1 MTEAEVRPNAVR
13 PLIVVS
19 SRTGNTMILAHAI
32 CDALPG
38 AELVRATA
46 VPEDLSKF
54 NPVLLGF
61 WCDRGHAPEDMM
73 AAARRL
79 SGKRIGCFATMGG
92 NPEDESAKHWM
103 KTTAEELVGL
113 GENNELA
120 ETFLCRG
127 RIDPEVFERMT
138 AMLGGSVSAER
149 EARRQASET
158 HPDRIDLA
166 RGAEIFRGV
175 FGANW

>member
-1 MTEAEVRPNAVR
+1 MNEAAKAGDTPR

-32 CDALPG
+32 CYALPG

-46 VPEDLSKF
+46 LPEDLSPF

-61 WCDRGHAPEDMM
+61 WCDRGAAPEDMV
-73 AAARRL
+73 AAAKRL
-79 SGKRIGCFATMGG
+79 KGKRIGCFATMGG
-92 NPEDESAKHWM
+92 NPDDEKAKAWM
-103 KTTAEELVGL
+103 AKTAEDLVKL
-113 GENNELA
+113 GEGNELA

-127 RIDPEVFERMT
+127 RIAPSVFERMT
-138 AMLGGSVSAER
+138 AMMGGVVTPER

-158 HPDRIDLA
+158 HPDRLDLA